1 MTLLLF
7 TLWISVQLVFL
18 RQEYWTGGVGPIVG
32 GAWCC
37 LVLWAL
43 MAVPLV
49 WLVGRCWPRPR
60 DRFAAYC
67 RRFPAHP
74 AERALS
80 TEERDL
86 LDRSWTRRSG
96 YERAKDEESWVDR
109 GGGF

>member
-1 MTLLLF
+1 M
-7 TLWISVQLVFL
+7 
-18 RQEYWTGGVGPIVG
+18 G
-32 GAWCC
+32 GACCC

-96 YERAKDEESWVDR
+96 YERAKGEESWVDR
-109 GGGF
+109 GGGFR